1 MSDAVF
7 GPDRQDAARRAFGAL
22 REARARLATS
32 HPYSGVYD
40 VLLSRVRECEVVRAQ
55 YGEYGDS
62 MFGGVY
68 PWPPEPVECCA
79 SGRCE
84 VCTPGYVW
92 GVSS

>member
-62 MFGGVY
+62 LFGCACSAGVA
-68 PWPPEPVECCA
+68 PTACA
-79 SGRCE
+79 GHC
-84 VCTPGYVW
+84 VVGA
-92 GVSS
+92 SS